1 MYEILPR
8 LYLSNYPDAVKETP
22 PRTFVVNCSKDLPF
36 VSDYG
41 VRIPIDDDLSDE
53 AMHGLLTSLPS
64 VLESIDGVLKND
76 GKVVVHCRAG
86 QQRSAAVMAAYLM
99 KKGMGMQQA
108 INYIK
113 MKKKDAF
120 LHSVNFMPAL
130 KIFANRRCT

>member
-1 MYEILPR
+1 MYEIVPG
-8 LYLSNYPDAVKETP
+8 LYLSNYPDAVKKTP

-53 AMHGLLTSLPS
+53 AIHGLLSSLPS
-64 VLESIDGVLKND
+64 VLESIDCVLRNN
-76 GKVVVHCRAG
+76 GRVVVHCWAG

-99 KKGMGMQQA
+99 KKGMSLDDA
-108 INYIK
+108 IRYIK
-113 MKKKDAF
+113 TKKKDAF
-120 LHSVNFMPAL
+120 INSVNFMPAL

>member
-1 MYEILPR
+1 MYEIVPG
-8 LYLSNYPDAVKETP
+8 LYLSNYPDAVKKTP

-53 AMHGLLTSLPS
+53 AMHGLLSSLPS
-64 VLESIDGVLKND
+64 VLESIDGVLRNN
-76 GKVVVHCRAG
+76 GRVVVHCWAG

-99 KKGMGMQQA
+99 KKGMSLDDA
-108 INYIK
+108 IRYIK
-113 MKKKDAF
+113 TKKKDAF
-120 LHSVNFMPAL
+120 INSVNFIPAL

>member
-22 PRTFVVNCSKDLPF
+22 LRTFVVNCSKDLPF

-99 KKGMGMQQA
+99 RKGMSLDHA
-108 INYIK
+108 IKYIK

-130 KIFANRRCT
+130 KIFADRRCT